1 MKFDQYYQLL
11 VRMIVLDLSA
21 LNLFTGI
28 DLKNLGVNQTFDL
41 CPVNG
46 RIQQQGGL
54 YFFHYGYFY

>member
-11 VRMIVLDLSA
+11 VRMIVLDLSV

-28 DLKNLGVNQTFDL
+28 DLKNLGVNQTFNL

-46 RIQQQGGL
+46 RIQQRGGL
-54 YFFHYGYFY
+54 YFFHYGYLY

>member
-41 CPVNG
+41 CPVNS

-54 YFFHYGYFY
+54 YFFHYGYLY

>member
-54 YFFHYGYFY
+54 YVFHYGYLY